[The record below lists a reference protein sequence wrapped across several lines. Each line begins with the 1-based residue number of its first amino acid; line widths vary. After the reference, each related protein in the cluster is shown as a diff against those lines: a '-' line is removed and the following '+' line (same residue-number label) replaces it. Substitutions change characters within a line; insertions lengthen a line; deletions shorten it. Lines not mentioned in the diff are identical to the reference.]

1 MMRTRKTSEKRAL
14 WCPFLHG
21 DMKLK
26 ILIVTAFFIAVSLV
40 LLIYFCPY
48 LIMYKKGRGLTG
60 VVDKVYGVPGKYVY
74 AVKYMID
81 GKEYS
86 ANLAYPTELEKETGD
101 EIDIKCALNNNYRII
116 ADCHNDFVKNT
127 ALYVI
132 IEYVA
137 VISGVIIC
145 TK

>member
-60 VVDKVYGVPGKYVY
+60 VVDKVYGLPGKYVY
-74 AVKYMID
+74 TVKYMID
-81 GKEYS
+81 EKEYT

-101 EIDIKCALNNNYRII
+101 EIDIKCSANDIYRII
-116 ADCHNDFVKNT
+116 ADCQVDFVKNMG
-127 ALYVI
+127 LYVI
-132 IEYVA
+132 FELPAAILG
-137 VISGVIIC
+137 IIIC
-145 TK
+145 RK

>member
-1 MMRTRKTSEKRAL
+1 
-14 WCPFLHG
+14 
-21 DMKLK
+21 MKLK
-26 ILIVTAFFIAVSLV
+26 ILIVTACFIAVSLV

-48 LIMYKKGRGLTG
+48 LIIYKKSRALTG
-60 VVDKVYGVPGKYVY
+60 TVDRVYGVPGKYIY
-74 AVKYMID
+74 TVKYTID

-86 ANLAYPTELEKETGD
+86 ANLAYPTELEKETGN
-101 EIDIKCALNNNYRII
+101 EIEIRCALNDIYRII
-116 ADCHNDFVKNT
+116 ADCHEDFVKNM

-132 IEYVA
+132 IELGA